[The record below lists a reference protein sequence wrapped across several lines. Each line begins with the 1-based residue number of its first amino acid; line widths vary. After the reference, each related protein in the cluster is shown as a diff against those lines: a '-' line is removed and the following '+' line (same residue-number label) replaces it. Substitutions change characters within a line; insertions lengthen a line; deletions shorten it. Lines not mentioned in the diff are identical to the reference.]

1 MLKNRLTLTIF
12 RRFLE
17 GNLILGRPNMVKVK
31 LGRPDVVKVQI
42 SLQKPSKY
50 GQSKPIFEHF
60 LASPF
65 SLVGGPVILIVVK
78 FSLEDLNFFSFF
90 RPQCQRT
97 PLQPHRHTKR
107 ARRSWSRAA
116 RRWQRLKKA
125 KRGGVGYWIKLLQ
138 NKYPQLFDNLQK
150 SKLMNHDILNDGM
163 DADCQSKNSFFF

>member
-1 MLKNRLTLTIF
+1 MYQCEFKNGSNLTQDEDI
-12 RRFLE
+12 RAWEGVGGDHQE
-17 GNLILGRPNMVKVK
+17 GNH
-31 LGRPDVVKVQI
+31 DVDTRVQNSI
-42 SLQKPSKY
+42 GAGK
-50 GQSKPIFEHF
+50 GI
-60 LASPF
+60 
-65 SLVGGPVILIVVK
+65 ILIVIK

>member
-1 MLKNRLTLTIF
+1 MCTTVRVQKWIQPDSGWGYPSLRGSWRRSPRRQSWRRHTRPKQHRRWQRYHFNSCQIF
-12 RRFLE
+12 FGRF
-17 GNLILGRPNMVKVK
+17 K
-31 LGRPDVVKVQI
+31 
-42 SLQKPSKY
+42 
-50 GQSKPIFEHF
+50 FF
-60 LASPF
+60 L
-65 SLVGGPVILIVVK
+65 
-78 FSLEDLNFFSFF
+78 FF